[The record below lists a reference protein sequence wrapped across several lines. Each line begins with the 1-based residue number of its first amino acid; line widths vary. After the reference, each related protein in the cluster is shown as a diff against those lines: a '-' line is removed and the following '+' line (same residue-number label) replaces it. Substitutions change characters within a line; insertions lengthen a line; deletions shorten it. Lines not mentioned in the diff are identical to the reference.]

1 MLWKTQD
8 IKKEVSLEELEMSL
22 NVEEDVSLA
31 RMHSLEICLLHTA
44 VVEVEPGLVV
54 RRKGSIM
61 A

>member
-1 MLWKTQD
+1 MWKTQD

-22 NVEEDVSLA
+22 NVEEDVGLA
-31 RMHSLEICLLHTA
+31 RIHSLEVGLLHTA
-44 VVEVEPGLVV
+44 VVKVEPGLVV